1 MALNEFDDLKIVA
14 LAGGVGGAKLAHGL
28 AGVLPPENLTVI
40 VNVADDFELYGLT
53 ICPDLDTVMYTLA
66 GIASPETGWGIAGD
80 TFHCME
86 SLIQL
91 SAPAWFRLGDRDLAT
106 HLARTRRL
114 WDGETLTQVTRHLCA
129 SLGIGPRILPC
140 TDDLLRTIVET
151 DEGDLE
157 FQEYFVRRKCDPA
170 VRGFILRGKEAA
182 LPTREFLAALEEAD
196 AVVFCPSN
204 PLVSLG
210 PILALPGVRERI
222 AGANTVAVTPIIGG
236 RAVKGPLAKMFSELG
251 RESSAV
257 EAAREYRPLL
267 RGFVLDREDAS
278 RTGEI
283 ESLGMRVET
292 ADTLMRDEPGRR
304 ELAARVLRFA
314 QSLAAE

>member
-1 MALNEFDDLKIVA
+1 VALSEFDDLKIVA

-28 AGVLPPENLTVI
+28 AGILPAENLTVI

-80 TFHCME
+80 TFQCME
-86 SLIQL
+86 SLIRL
-91 SAPAWFRLGDRDLAT
+91 KAPAWFRLGDRDLAT

-114 WDGETLTQVTRHLCA
+114 WDGETLTRVTQHLCA
-129 SLGIGPRILPC
+129 SLGIRPWILPC

-151 DEGDLE
+151 AEGDLE
-157 FQEYFVRRKCDPA
+157 FQEYFVRRKCEPA
-170 VRGFILRGKEAA
+170 VRGFILRGKDAA
-182 LPTREFLAALEEAD
+182 LPTPEFLAALDEAD

-210 PILALPGVRERI
+210 PILALPGVREKVSGR
-222 AGANTVAVTPIIGG
+222 NSVAVSPIIGG
-236 RAVKGPLAKMFSELG
+236 RAVKGPLAKMFLELG

-257 EAAREYRPLL
+257 EAAREYRSLL
-267 RGFVLDREDAS
+267 RGFILDREDAS
-278 RTGEI
+278 RAGEI
-283 ESLGMRVET
+283 EALGMRVEVT
-292 ADTLMRDEPGRR
+292 DTLMRDEPGRR

-314 QSLAAE
+314 RILAAG